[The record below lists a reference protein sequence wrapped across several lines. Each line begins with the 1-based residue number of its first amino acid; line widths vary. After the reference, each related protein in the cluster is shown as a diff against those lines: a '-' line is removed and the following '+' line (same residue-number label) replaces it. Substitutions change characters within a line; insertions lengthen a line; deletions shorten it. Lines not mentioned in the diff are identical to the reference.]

1 MSRWA
6 SDQNDAQREARA
18 WHAVHA
24 LASTMTT
31 KIIVSWRESLIG
43 LFCHSVSVEYHL
55 IHSSFVSDRRVAGG
69 SRLNARCQPRF
80 SSLPVG
86 SSKPIR
92 KGTIILPRYTKH
104 PTEHRPSYFIL
115 KIPSQLV
122 CAIDVIAAGLGLY
135 GYPWTETMSSSTLQ
149 SDGHAHPDIHPHSH
163 SHCHGHSFG
172 HDHGHGQDTWSG
184 EEYLAR
190 PGV

>member
-1 MSRWA
+1 MPAPLLLTSSRIFQTYQEGYDNSSTIYEA
-6 SDQNDAQREARA
+6 SHRA
-18 WHAVHA
+18 
-24 LASTMTT
+24 
-31 KIIVSWRESLIG
+31 
-43 LFCHSVSVEYHL
+43 
-55 IHSSFVSDRRVAGG
+55 
-69 SRLNARCQPRF
+69 
-80 SSLPVG
+80 
-86 SSKPIR
+86 SSK
-92 KGTIILPRYTKH
+92 LFH
-104 PTEHRPSYFIL
+104 IL

-135 GYPWTETMSSSTLQ
+135 GYPWTDTMSSSTLQ

-163 SHCHGHSFG
+163 SHCHGHSHG